1 MDRFDCQYLMATF
14 VNVYISSFIRV
25 DSPQKLLQQ
34 VKNAVVYTEIRIVL
48 IFSLLCRSIL
58 WNQSCNWSSLP
69 LCETRWLLEAFFSY
83 PLLKLWIESIEKQR
97 AFYNTFLHSGE
108 KINFSFLTQNFNLD
122 PVSGSNQSYKSD
134 PDLHKM
140 IWIHNPGKRASL

>member
-34 VKNAVVYTEIRIVL
+34 VKIAEVYTERRIVL

-58 WNQSCNWSSLP
+58 
-69 LCETRWLLEAFFSY
+69 
-83 PLLKLWIESIEKQR
+83 
-97 AFYNTFLHSGE
+97 
-108 KINFSFLTQNFNLD
+108 
-122 PVSGSNQSYKSD
+122 
-134 PDLHKM
+134 
-140 IWIHNPGKRASL
+140 